1 MTAAATPNQ
10 AVTWSSWRELPRVIA
25 APVHI
30 RRTATIALVVGT
42 VFVAMNQL
50 EIILSGQATTI
61 VWLKVGLTYLTPLCV
76 SNLGILSATRRRTHE
91 DGVVGI

>member
-10 AVTWSSWRELPRVIA
+10 AATWSSWRELPRVIA

-76 SNLGILSATRRRTHE
+76 SNLGILSATRRPSDSGAKQR
-91 DGVVGI
+91 